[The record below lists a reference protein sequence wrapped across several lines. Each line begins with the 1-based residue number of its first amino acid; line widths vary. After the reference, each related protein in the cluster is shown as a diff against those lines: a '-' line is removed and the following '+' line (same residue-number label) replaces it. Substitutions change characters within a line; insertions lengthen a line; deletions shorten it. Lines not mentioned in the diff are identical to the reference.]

1 MRRVGTAWTNEFVGK
16 RVVRLSRIEWRFAPV
31 TRRSAFRSTVSSS
44 DVDPSKIR
52 SDDSRS
58 ARRKRS
64 PAGNYEFDGRDGAS
78 YFLSRATL
86 KITTVDAIYSSQ
98 TADRGSWDDTRN
110 SVWTDRRSGVERP
123 RPGKIDS
130 SYASYGANSSFGDEL
145 SFRKREGNG
154 RGTEGRGLW
163 PGEGS
168 GRYNGARASII
179 ITRLVFGDKM
189 PRDPIGR
196 THRPDAT
203 RI

>member
-1 MRRVGTAWTNEFVGK
+1 MSE
-16 RVVRLSRIEWRFAPV
+16 SEWFGCR
-31 TRRSAFRSTVSSS
+31 VSSGVS
-44 DVDPSKIR
+44 RQLHAVLPFDRPFRRRTSIHRKFVR
-52 SDDSRS
+52 TTRS

>member
-1 MRRVGTAWTNEFVGK
+1 MPFRASYTPFDRPFRHRR
-16 RVVRLSRIEWRFAPV
+16 
-31 TRRSAFRSTVSSS
+31 RRSIENSFGRLV
-44 DVDPSKIR
+44 
-52 SDDSRS
+52 

-78 YFLSRATL
+78 YFLSRTTL
-86 KITTVDAIYSSQ
+86 RITTADAIYSSQ
-98 TADRGSWDDTRN
+98 TGDRGSWDDTRN

-130 SYASYGANSSFGDEL
+130 SYAWFRANSCETSSRFENVKVTDGGRRDAV
-145 SFRKREGNG
+145 SGAARGNA
-154 RGTEGRGLW
+154 
-163 PGEGS
+163 
-168 GRYNGARASII
+168 RYNGARAPII

-196 THRPDAT
+196 THRLDAT